1 MKRHLLVC
9 GVSAALGAAAAIV
22 WLESDLL
29 PNAQAQPPAARNRDG
44 RVTPPASGPLIKNMR
59 VQDDEDLQLT
69 PEEQINVAV
78 YDRSNRSVVNLDTKT
93 VQRDLFMFATP
104 SQGAGSGLV
113 IDRQGH
119 ILTNYHVIEGAREI
133 NVTLYNGKTY
143 RASLVGRD
151 ESTDVAVIKIEA
163 PKDSLYPVEFGN
175 STHLKVGQRVY
186 AIGNPFGLER
196 TLTTGIISSLNR
208 SLPTRNHRVIKQII
222 QTDAAINPG
231 NSGGPLLDTHGRLI
245 GMNTAIASRTGQNT
259 GVGFAIPVS
268 ALSRVVP
275 ELIRHGRV
283 IRPETGIS
291 RVFETEHG
299 LIVASVARGG
309 PAESAGLKG
318 FRLVRERRRQGPFVY
333 EIQRIDRSQADLIV
347 AVDGKPVK
355 TVDEFLTRVEKKRPG
370 ETVVLTI
377 IRGGKKQDLQL
388 QLGAS
393 DS

>member
-1 MKRHLLVC
+1 MKRYLLVC

-275 ELIRHGRV
+275 ELIRHGRI

>member
-1 MKRHLLVC
+1 MKRYLLVC

-22 WLESDLL
+22 WLKSHLL

-44 RVTPPASGPLIKNMR
+44 RVTSPAGGPLIKDVR
-59 VQDDEDLQLT
+59 VQDDEDPQLT
-69 PEEQINVAV
+69 PEEQVNVAV

-104 SQGAGSGLV
+104 SQGAGSGSV

-133 NVTLYNGKTY
+133 NVTLYDGKTY

-309 PAESAGLKG
+309 PAENAGLKG

>member
-1 MKRHLLVC
+1 MN
-9 GVSAALGAAAAIV
+9 
-22 WLESDLL
+22 LECRTNDFL
-29 PNAQAQPPAARNRDG
+29 
-44 RVTPPASGPLIKNMR
+44 
-59 VQDDEDLQLT
+59 
-69 PEEQINVAV
+69 
-78 YDRSNRSVVNLDTKT
+78 
-93 VQRDLFMFATP
+93 RDLFMFEAP
-104 SQGAGSGLV
+104 SQGAGSGSV

-133 NVTLYNGKTY
+133 NVTLYDGKTY

-318 FRLVRERRRQGPFVY
+318 FRMVRERRRQGPFVY
-333 EIQRIDRSQADLIV
+333 EIQRIDRSQADLIL